1 MGLLSKCAL
10 NLKISLCCYAWKVK
24 KCTKFQNARAE
35 LLFCKL
41 NLLFCYVLVAVAV
54 VFFFFLKV
62 PISQVKVCR
71 TEKAKDLKKSNAPAQ
86 LS

>member
-1 MGLLSKCAL
+1 MHG
-10 NLKISLCCYAWKVK
+10 KVK

-54 VFFFFLKV
+54 VFFFSKV

>member
-1 MGLLSKCAL
+1 MHG
-10 NLKISLCCYAWKVK
+10 KVK
-24 KCTKFQNARAE
+24 KCTKFQNERAE

-54 VFFFFLKV
+54 VFFFSKV

-71 TEKAKDLKKSNAPAQ
+71 NEKAKDLKKSNAPAQ

>member
-1 MGLLSKCAL
+1 MHG
-10 NLKISLCCYAWKVK
+10 KVK

-54 VFFFFLKV
+54 VFCFFFFLKV